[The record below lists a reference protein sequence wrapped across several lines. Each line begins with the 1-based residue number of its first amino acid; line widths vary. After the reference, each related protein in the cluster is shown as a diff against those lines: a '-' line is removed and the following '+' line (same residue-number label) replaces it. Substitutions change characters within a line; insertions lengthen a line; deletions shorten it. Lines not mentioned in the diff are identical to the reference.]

1 MTTHTMSIDTATYR
15 DRIAGEYFEMPG
27 LKLRSDQAARLFG
40 IDRTTAQRLLDE
52 LCDRRVLVR
61 TCDGAYRLPD

>member
-1 MTTHTMSIDTATYR
+1 MTTAWTNYC